1 MLDYCFNVTMT
12 LITNRVFADQV
23 LTLLARLYGA
33 LPEPGYLRMCQCYIY
48 LGDSSATA
56 DMLITLIKAGEEA
69 VAFQMVRGCGCGCGC
84 CLSCVCGGGLDRS
97 HVDFSVPV
105 PCRCKFVLAI

>member
-48 LGDSSATA
+48 LGDSAATA
-56 DMLITLIKAGEEA
+56 EMLSTLIKAGEEA
-69 VAFQMVRGCGCGCGC
+69 VAFQMVSVAVARGLCF
-84 CLSCVCGGGLDRS
+84 LWLL
-97 HVDFSVPV
+97 P
-105 PCRCKFVLAI
+105 L